1 MCFLAWRD
9 VLRQL
14 LQPIPHAVKLQDA
27 SIVQMDCSDKILQAE
42 ICFCAYAPLATMEK
56 AKEYRHRLPDGQEK
70 FPYSV
75 PAALDFGL

>member
-1 MCFLAWRD
+1 
-9 VLRQL
+9 
-14 LQPIPHAVKLQDA
+14 
-27 SIVQMDCSDKILQAE
+27 MDCSDKILQAE